1 MDIIFKKSAFEHN
14 ITEDNIIKAFEN
26 PRYDGPI
33 EENIP
38 NNNRFIRLGFD
49 KSGNLLEIMYIWI

>member
-1 MDIIFKKSAFEHN
+1 MDIIFKKSAFEHK

-26 PRYDGPI
+26 PRYDGQI

-38 NNNRFIRLGFD
+38 NNSTWVR
-49 KSGNLLEIMYIWI
+49 